1 MLAENIKSALVF
13 CVRLDADAEGKIIA
27 FLNVQFLDI
36 LCADGSFVEVNTFL
50 RDHQRLDDAELCG
63 VIGPPCRIET
73 PAPAAKISGREPCRD
88 FNAVD
93 PKSDI
98 AFPFIF
104 IVRGFAADLHTEFDR
119 IDDLVFQHIVRNTIL
134 YAQTGADYKTIWKL
148 KDNGHYAKAG
158 TRQLVYFGDNAITDF
173 TLEVE
178 VLLEGATGSSSTA
191 GIVFHARNYASSP
204 HDSYTSIQGYY
215 LALSN
220 NTVVLERL
228 NYADDSEPIA
238 SDAQTIQSDVYYKLK
253 IQARGNVITVW
264 LNDEQVF
271 EVMDDWA
278 FANGKVGLYTNGAAV
293 IFRNLKI
300 SS

>member
-1 MLAENIKSALVF
+1 M
-13 CVRLDADAEGKIIA
+13 
-27 FLNVQFLDI
+27 
-36 LCADGSFVEVNTFL
+36 
-50 RDHQRLDDAELCG
+50 
-63 VIGPPCRIET
+63 
-73 PAPAAKISGREPCRD
+73 
-88 FNAVD
+88 
-93 PKSDI
+93 
-98 AFPFIF
+98 
-104 IVRGFAADLHTEFDR
+104 
-119 IDDLVFQHIVRNTIL
+119 
-134 YAQTGADYKTIWKL
+134 
-148 KDNGHYAKAG
+148 
-158 TRQLVYFGDNAITDF
+158 
-173 TLEVE
+173 E

-264 LNDEQVF
+264 LNDEQVI
-271 EVMDDWA
+271 EVTDDWA